1 MSAADAHGGVLGSAT
16 PTTVTVHATPTED
29 ATVTAL
35 SKEKLVQEVQQL
47 KDQNEPDFFG
57 WLRANASL
65 LLSTL
70 VVVIGGL
77 IGLWR
82 WLGDRRDAQ
91 EKVLKDQQ
99 SEREK
104 RAEERFQAAV
114 TGLGDDKEGARIG
127 AAILLRTF
135 LRPGYEQFYTQTF
148 DLAVANLR
156 LPRTP
161 HPTEDPDGL
170 SYPPENPTVAQSLTT
185 LSQALI
191 VVYKESFPLARDTF
205 LAHGIFKEEDT
216 RYGLAFLDA
225 SHIQLDHAYLHTT
238 DLKQAWLP
246 HAFLRKANLT
256 RANLTRANL
265 SEADLSEA
273 SLFASNLRA
282 ASLLGAN
289 LSRAGLSGA
298 NLSDAKLRKTDLARA
313 DLRKTNLSGA
323 DLSEAKLTGADLHQ
337 AKLTHANFSGADLS
351 EAKLI
356 DADLRNTTLS
366 KTNLSKATLTGA
378 KFISD
383 VDLIPKAKLRAAK
396 ASKEN
401 RLLAD
406 FTRGI
411 LRLTNL
417 SEVNFSEADLS
428 KATLTGVTLTRA
440 QFNRA
445 NLSKASLRGAN
456 LSGADLSEAKFLG
469 ADLIDADL
477 SKADLSDADLSDA
490 DLSDANL
497 INANLKGACL
507 KGADLSG
514 TMLKEADLSGADLR
528 GTNLHNVKGLTKEQ
542 LAACKA
548 KGAIIDEDATTSAS
562 QSTIAPSPP
571 AQSNDAQASLALST
585 GGSVPTP
592 DTDGSSTP
600 PSSPADPQP

>member
-1 MSAADAHGGVLGSAT
+1 M
-16 PTTVTVHATPTED
+16 
-29 ATVTAL
+29 
-35 SKEKLVQEVQQL
+35 
-47 KDQNEPDFFG
+47 
-57 WLRANASL
+57 
-65 LLSTL
+65 
-70 VVVIGGL
+70 
-77 IGLWR
+77 
-82 WLGDRRDAQ
+82 
-91 EKVLKDQQ
+91 
-99 SEREK
+99 
-104 RAEERFQAAV
+104 
-114 TGLGDDKEGARIG
+114 
-127 AAILLRTF
+127 
-135 LRPGYEQFYTQTF
+135 
-148 DLAVANLR
+148 
-156 LPRTP
+156 
-161 HPTEDPDGL
+161 
-170 SYPPENPTVAQSLTT
+170 
-185 LSQALI
+185 
-191 VVYKESFPLARDTF
+191 
-205 LAHGIFKEEDT
+205 
-216 RYGLAFLDA
+216 
-225 SHIQLDHAYLHTT
+225 
-238 DLKQAWLP
+238 
-246 HAFLRKANLT
+246 
-256 RANLTRANL
+256 
-265 SEADLSEA
+265 
-273 SLFASNLRA
+273 
-282 ASLLGAN
+282 
-289 LSRAGLSGA
+289 
-298 NLSDAKLRKTDLARA
+298 
-313 DLRKTNLSGA
+313 
-323 DLSEAKLTGADLHQ
+323 
-337 AKLTHANFSGADLS
+337 
-351 EAKLI
+351 
-356 DADLRNTTLS
+356 S